1 MNAPRFVT
9 PRFVTF
15 EGVDGAGKSTHLEWF
30 AQTLGTRSGHEVV
43 VTREPGGTPLG
54 EALRALV
61 LHRPMDLETEALLM
75 FAARRQHLVDVIGP
89 ALARG
94 AWVVCD
100 RFTDATVAYQGAG
113 RGMPIARIEALRAWV
128 HPALEPRLT
137 LLFDLAPEIARQ
149 RLDATRDK
157 DRFEREAQ
165 DFFVRVRTAY
175 LRLADEEPARFVVL
189 DGSGSIDH
197 IREILEKTITSICL

>member
-1 MNAPRFVT
+1 MIAAIGER

-30 AQTLGTRSGHEVV
+30 AETLARCSGREVV

-61 LHRPMDLETEALLM
+61 LHQPMDLETEALLM
-75 FAARRQHLVDVIGP
+75 FAARRQNLIDVIDP

-100 RFTDATVAYQGAG
+100 RFTDATVAYQGGG
-113 RGMPIARIEALRAWV
+113 RGLPRPRIEALRQWV
-128 HPALEPRLT
+128 HPHLEPALT
-137 LLFDLAPEIARQ
+137 LLFDLAPEIAQQ

-157 DRFEREAQ
+157 DRFEREAR
-165 DFFVRVRTAY
+165 DFFVKVRSTY
-175 LRLADEEPARFVVL
+175 LHLADAEPDRFVVV
-189 DGSGSIDH
+189 DGAATIAQ
-197 IREILEKTITSICL
+197 IRILLEETIASVCS